1 MQPRVGL
8 CRRSHFVGGTET
20 THTGPL
26 VGGELDQL
34 APALLRLFLEM
45 LGEDA
50 AGGGIKAL
58 AASKGLLLGCM
69 CSAQRATHLRLHLL
83 G

>member
-8 CRRSHFVGGTET
+8 CRRCHFIGGTET
-20 THTGPL
+20 AHSRPL
-26 VGGELDQL
+26 VSGELDQL

-58 AASKGLLLGCM
+58 PAGKGLLLVCM
-69 CSAQRATHLRLHLL
+69 SSAQRATHLRLHLL